1 MNHSFIR
8 LHRVVIK
15 TPQMFISLF
24 SFFSY
29 SWMRPW
35 FALNDPIIFH
45 ISSMPSALSGV
56 DFCNF
61 DFQMETLM
69 INFLALQLRKWTLNK
84 PRTVPA
90 SEVNKLDFFGGEIM
104 NRANNWKSLG
114 WSKKEKLWISLYSI
128 FIIVCS
134 WVCIMNT
141 NLNLMVVIHLVTVNL
156 TFVKTI

>member
-1 MNHSFIR
+1 
-8 LHRVVIK
+8 
-15 TPQMFISLF
+15 
-24 SFFSY
+24 
-29 SWMRPW
+29 MRPW

-90 SEVNKLDFFGGEIM
+90 SEVNKLDFLGG
-104 NRANNWKSLG
+104 NYQQNKQKSLG
-114 WSKKEKLWISLYSI
+114 WSKKEELWISLSI
-128 FIIVCS
+128 FIIACNC
-134 WVCIMNT
+134 VCIMST
-141 NLNLMVVIHLVTVNL
+141 NLNLMVVIHLVTENM
-156 TFVKTI
+156 TFVKTILCHITPCFRPW